1 MLMSDLN
8 ERAGKLAWKMQDRW
22 KRTSQWASLT
32 SGNRPIVGRSVSPLL
47 GPQSSAR
54 SAQVRPRHTTFLPP
68 FTPLTSLQL
77 HTLATFGAL
86 CCVVRPYCCLAA
98 APCRQTLAA
107 RASHRYAAPT
117 STAPA
122 PIRRAHRRPRY
133 HALRRHRH
141 QYQQPQHLSTLT
153 RQQQQQRSTP
163 APPPPRHLASHF
175 NGTAGHR
182 CASPHTRTASF
193 IVRRSA
199 FHHSLPNCLVR
210 PCPHAVRCSQAT
222 PLRITLLP
230 QPQHPHSLRQ
240 PLRHRSSTAPAPARQ
255 RQRQHFQ
262 QQPQQ

>member
-1 MLMSDLN
+1 LLASVHFGPN
-8 ERAGKLAWKMQDRW
+8 VSVRFAPFRAPAR
-22 KRTSQWASLT
+22 LT
-32 SGNRPIVGRSVSPLL
+32 PAQVPSATRQFRRRHRPIVGRSVSPLL

-54 SAQVRPRHTTFLPP
+54 SAQARPRHTTFLPP

-163 APPPPRHLASHF
+163 
-175 NGTAGHR
+175 
-182 CASPHTRTASF
+182 
-193 IVRRSA
+193 
-199 FHHSLPNCLVR
+199 
-210 PCPHAVRCSQAT
+210 
-222 PLRITLLP
+222 
-230 QPQHPHSLRQ
+230 
-240 PLRHRSSTAPAPARQ
+240 STAPAPIRRAHRRPTTRCPTVWCALAPMLSAARKPRLCALRCSLNPSTRIRCVSRSAIAPAQHPHQ
-255 RQRQHFQ
+255 RSSVSASISTAAAAVAQHQ
-262 QQPQQ
+262 Q